1 MKRELKAVEKLE
13 AIKAM
18 LGAFGYTNINLTV
31 EEAFDL
37 FEVIDEQ
44 LASNLEWLDAH
55 ISNQDM

>member
-1 MKRELKAVEKLE
+1 LD
-13 AIKAM
+13 
-18 LGAFGYTNINLTV
+18 AFEYTNINLTA